1 MLKLRMKLK
10 LNDGVQAKCKK
21 HPKYNPEKEGSN
33 IKGGCSTC
41 LQLWDLY
48 RSKLELERA
57 VRIFQRNAAP
67 WIKYRA
73 PRVKRGSAAAPA
85 PELEV
90 QELTP

>member
-1 MLKLRMKLK
+1 MLKFRMKLK

-73 PRVKRGSAAAPA
+73 PRMNSGSAAAPMT
-85 PELEV
+85 ELEANYAL
-90 QELTP
+90 E